1 MRTKRNSRNIRGK
14 KRWTAALLA
23 LLLLS
28 QTVTESVSVLAD
40 NAISQNTAET
50 VYAEGA
56 VTYNQLENYLT
67 DVKIMDPNFTE
78 NWEGGTVLDQSKQ
91 VGIEIDFVLPPSS
104 ELSLTRDNCFF
115 RYDLGKVVA
124 IKGGTESEKGALDLE
139 SLSQANG
146 SKMTGDVVNRD
157 GQKVGTYV
165 LGTNGIVEMDFTYA
179 IDNNLLA
186 TVYSMQGYF
195 QFSCAMNE
203 DAFGEDQADYV
214 LKFTT
219 KDGVNPTITVDDKK
233 YLDRDVEVAKT
244 GGTVDL
250 NEHTARY
257 EITVKN
263 TGKDAVDD
271 ITIHDVMGSNLSYDA
286 TKTGSI
292 TGVTATPAADGV
304 KFTIASLAPGDVKT
318 IVYYAKIADGAY
330 DGNSGNL
337 GNKLTATVKK
347 NGEDRPIYI
356 TDSGTTQTP
365 EVVAAVNKDV
375 LQKGGVNNGDG
386 TITWT
391 IRVNQG
397 STPYDIS
404 GLKISDVLAQ
414 TPVGQT
420 FASDIVIVND
430 RTSEELDRISK
441 AALTGDSF
449 EYTFPTGSAVTDSFT
464 ITYTTQIGNDFAGEI
479 TLINNVSATEEGKTT
494 PIDQEVGKVTATN
507 SFLSKSAIAY
517 DDADEFKFR
526 PANPPDQT
534 QADVV
539 MRWKSVIK
547 IPALVPA
554 GQNLVY
560 KDSFNP
566 WSDNLDEFKLNG
578 TQADVEIRV
587 NNALVDPSNY
597 TITTDSQSYGDTF
610 EVTFNNTFL
619 QNNAGKEIELIY
631 ETIGNM
637 DGSKSRTFTNHASVA
652 MGEAKE
658 SASATRTITVQ
669 TDETYVEKKVSQVD
683 AKNHSVTWC
692 VRLNSNEW
700 NTVAIKKNWAAVKIT
715 DVVENMKFYGY
726 KSGSEDW
733 QGSVYITNGHTY
745 TYRLN
750 ADGITVNTSAKNA
763 AGDYTTT
770 ITFDFSKAKKMQAWG
785 DDYPEYLT
793 AIKETDTVN
802 LYYTT
807 VLDEEDYA
815 KHNCETTYSNRA
827 EFEGKDTDNNILCTD
842 TADAT
847 ATMQQEVISKSQGIA
862 DALDGRRLHYT
873 IDINP
878 DAIKLSK
885 GANTCY
891 RVEDLLPDDLLYVAD
906 SLQVINTET
915 GVALSQDADVDGVV
929 DSSHYEFSIDGNTL
943 ILMVPD
949 EVALTMKYEVYTL
962 GQKGKQYT
970 YVNSVV
976 IPQPYVEEESQ
987 QSSSTNRQIAGT
999 NAGLNGNIVFY
1010 IDKVNAN
1017 KPSQRLE
1024 GATFEAKEWVYDQTT
1039 GAWSESGNVFSATTG
1054 ASGILNSLDDF
1065 RLKSDPTSAV
1075 RIEQNKIYEIRE
1087 TDAPDGYAKSGKVY
1101 KIFVHNASDVNAPP
1115 ISSLPAGTTVA
1126 MAGIR
1131 YLYENTQQNLIKVA
1145 KRYYD
1150 QNDTKI
1156 TNLTDA
1162 DARAVLHI
1170 YKGKYTLEQCEAN
1183 VPAASLDLT
1192 KPASAAA
1199 LGVVLKATK
1208 GAEGEEYALQNLSA
1222 GIYTVYE
1229 ESAPDGY
1236 KKLDNV
1242 YYFTVLDDG
1251 TIRVADATTG
1261 LASVSMEVKNEKI
1274 KLRDNRFEINKTYY
1288 DYNGA
1293 ELTDVS
1299 AQAQAVFYIKKTK
1312 DETGA
1317 AVTQTPVK
1325 MSNKDAKGL
1334 VYYAENLE
1342 QGTYEVTEA
1351 VSDIYNQD
1359 SALPLTIVVSAEGNI
1374 TITSAVSPASKLTGN
1389 GTTDVK
1395 VALDNEMKNPINEIE
1410 IRKQYKKPGG
1420 ELYTSASTT
1429 DPNGISVTINKYIGE
1444 TEFVL
1449 EKKNGSGSYAE
1460 VSGVAITLTLDAA
1473 TGNAATAIIKNLEPG
1488 EYRISEKQTPD
1499 GFFVAPAIEFIV
1511 GNDYHVEYNATRSLT
1526 QTMEFVNQQYENQ
1539 PCRIQFVKSYLDHDG
1554 NEVSGDLPVIVYATN
1569 TAVLDAVT
1577 KDNYNPSSTDYA
1589 TLPAS
1594 GILDTVNAG
1603 NDYYFKEVSGKD
1615 GYRLF
1620 SGYVKVA
1627 IEVVGSAATITEVS
1641 YIGSAAENPIVSTS
1655 YTNTQHDSVM
1665 IQVKNLPNT
1674 NKLTIT
1680 KEYYEVDGTTL
1691 IPYAQLSEYAQ
1702 FTLYRKESK
1711 TASDATYADV
1721 SSKFTA
1727 TGAATGSYVISGLN
1741 PGYYKLEETTVPAG
1755 FGGAQTLCFEVN
1767 DHYEIENAVT
1777 VSGGVEAPVTL
1788 PETTV
1793 AGGKEY
1799 TYTAKN
1805 TRLSNRFEITKEYV
1819 DYSGNVL
1826 TTPPS
1831 LGATFTVAGILPT
1844 SYTATTMTYDSGRG
1858 VYEIN
1863 NLPDGTYQVTE
1874 TAPDGFTPADEVRL
1888 TVNGGKIYAL
1898 YTGTVAGDCVITGN
1912 RTTTVSAAMKNHPKT
1927 NKLELVKAYKDANGN
1942 TLVLSAVP
1950 ERAVFYI
1957 EKESATTGMYD
1968 RIGTMYRSALVYTYG
1983 KLEPGNYRIV
1993 EVVPEGFEPDIGWT
2007 GNAKLF
2013 TVSSEYEIKGLGTD
2027 GYTVS
2032 IDAENKRKGNVFRLT
2047 KTYRDA
2053 DGGDIAHDT
2062 VADKPQFTVKQSGVT
2077 VASMTYDAGANLYTV
2092 TNLLPGTY
2100 EIEETYTPNG
2110 FEKAGNIKLV
2120 VAQNG
2125 TIRATYLGTDASFTG
2140 GNTALVTGGNLVN
2153 RALSVS
2159 IMIQK
2164 KYQKDGSQM
2173 SYGDVKEYAKF
2184 YLYKN
2189 RGAVNETDVTSKVVE
2204 VDKTTGSYRIIDL
2217 SPGTYTLVEKD
2228 NPYFE
2233 PMPDIT
2239 FTVSTGGVITG
2250 LGSATKID
2258 TYVYSLEINNVHKD
2272 NKITIRKKYYDNANA
2287 LVTGISSLPAE
2298 ELASFTLYRIE
2309 GSSRVKVDAVDATDM
2324 ANGIYT
2330 IEDIPEGVYEIA
2342 ETPGSGYKSLA
2353 GVIKFRVD
2361 ADWNIQF
2368 DPTTDSCVDL
2378 SGATGNDNDQTVE
2391 VSNYKGNLLSINK
2404 KFYDWKGNEVADTAA
2419 FKLWSVTA
2427 SSFAPGTDKPVAVS
2441 ENGVSSNCVGA
2452 AGYTFTKQPDGRYA
2466 IKEIVPGKY
2475 VITEESSEMYETPYP
2490 YWYIYFE
2497 VDASGMIKNLAS
2509 YYDDPAW
2516 PMFVTAEYGD
2526 DTTGVK
2532 SSKQVTVSL
2541 RNKRKKGAN
2550 LLKVTKQYVDAD
2562 GKNVTTDDMLS
2573 KTEFELEKQ
2582 DKTKISLVYD
2592 AAEKVYKTSSIPEG
2606 TYTLKEIRSVDG
2618 YETGATVVVKVDAD
2632 AVIALSY
2639 VGEVKDCK
2647 LQGSGTSD
2655 GRVTII
2661 NREKPEEPDDPEK
2674 PGKPGKPGTPG
2685 SPSAPPTDISS
2696 NSKTDSPKLVKT
2708 GDTAPII
2715 PVAIMAG
2722 ISLAMA
2728 AACLWM
2734 LLKNRKKK

>member
-1 MRTKRNSRNIRGK
+1 MRIERNSRNIRMK
-14 KRWTAALLA
+14 KRWIAALLA

-40 NAISQNTAET
+40 NAISQNTPESVT
-50 VYAEGA
+50 AEGA
-56 VTYNQLENYLT
+56 ATYNQLEDYLT

-78 NWEGGTVLDQSKQ
+78 SWEGGAVLEQSKQ

-104 ELSLTRDNCFF
+104 ELTLTSENCFF
-115 RYDLGKVVA
+115 RYDLGRVVA
-124 IKGGTESEKGALDLE
+124 VKGGTESTEGALDLE

-165 LGTNGIVEMDFTYA
+165 LGTDGIVTMDFTYA
-179 IDNNLLA
+179 IENDLLA
-186 TVYSMQGYF
+186 TVYSMEGYF

-219 KDGVNPTITVDDKK
+219 QDSVNPTITVDDKK

-250 NEHTARY
+250 NEHTACY

-263 TGKDAVDD
+263 NGTGAVND

-286 TKTGSI
+286 TTTGSI
-292 TGVTATPAADGV
+292 TGVSATPASNGV
-304 KFTIASLAPGDVKT
+304 EFTIASLAPGETKT
-318 IVYYAKIADGAY
+318 ITYYAKIADGAY

-365 EVVAAVNKDV
+365 EVVASVNKDV

-386 TITWT
+386 TVTWT

-420 FASDIVIVND
+420 FASDIVIVNEK
-430 RTSEELDRISK
+430 TSEEFARISQ
-441 AALTGDSF
+441 ATLTGGSF
-449 EYTFPTGSAVTDSFT
+449 EYRFPTGSAITDSFT
-464 ITYTTQIGNDFAGEI
+464 ITYTTQTASGFAGEI
-479 TLINNVSATEEGKTT
+479 TLINNVSATEEGETS
-494 PIDQEVGKVTATN
+494 PIDEEVGRVTDRK

-517 DDADEFKFR
+517 DDSDEFKFVQT
-526 PANPPDQT
+526 NPPDQT

-539 MRWKSVIK
+539 MRWKSVVS
-547 IPALVPA
+547 IPDSVADGVTLT
-554 GQNLVY
+554 Y
-560 KDSFNP
+560 KDSLNP
-566 WSDNLDEFKLNG
+566 WSDNLDGFKLSG
-578 TQADVEIRV
+578 AQADVDIQ
-587 NNALVDPSNY
+587 VDGASVDSSNY

-610 EVTFNNTFL
+610 TVVFNNAFL
-619 QNNAGKEIELIY
+619 KLNEGKNIEFVY

-637 DGSKSRTFTNHASVA
+637 DGSKTRTFTNHASVA
-652 MGEAKE
+652 LGEAKE
-658 SASATRTITVQ
+658 SVSATRTITVQ
-669 TDETYVEKKVSQVD
+669 TNETYVEKKVSQVD

-700 NTVAIKKNWAAVKIT
+700 NTVATKKNWADVKIT

-733 QGSVYITNGHTY
+733 QGSVYITNGNTY

-750 ADGITVNTSAKNA
+750 ADGITVNTSTKNA

-770 ITFDFSKAKKMQAWG
+770 VTFDFSKAKKMQAWG

-815 KHNCETTYSNRA
+815 KHNCETTYSNQA
-827 EFEGKDTDNNILCTD
+827 EFKGTDTDNNVLCTD
-842 TADAT
+842 TAGAT
-847 ATMQQEVISKSQGIA
+847 ATMQQNVISKSQGTA
-862 DALDGRRLHYT
+862 DSLDGRRLHYT

-878 DAIKLSK
+878 DAIKLAK
-885 GANTCY
+885 GTNTCY

-906 SLQVINTET
+906 SLQVINTEMGT
-915 GVALSQDADVDGVV
+915 ALSQDADVDGVV

-976 IPQPYVEEESQ
+976 IPKPYVEEESQ

-1017 KPSQRLE
+1017 LPSQRLA
-1024 GATFEAKEWVYDQTT
+1024 GATFEAKEWEYNQTT
-1039 GAWSESGNVFSATTG
+1039 GTWSESGKVFTATTG

-1065 RLKSDPTSAV
+1065 RLKSDPTSTA
-1075 RIEQNKIYEIRE
+1075 RIEQNKIYEIKE
-1087 TDAPDGYAKSGKVY
+1087 TDAPDGYAKSDKVY
-1101 KIFVHNASDVNAPP
+1101 KIFVQNASDVNAPP
-1115 ISSLPAGTTVA
+1115 VTSLPAGTTVA
-1126 MAGIR
+1126 MAGLR
-1131 YLYENTQQNLIKVA
+1131 YLYENTPQNLIKVT
-1145 KRYYD
+1145 KHYYD
-1150 QNDTKI
+1150 QNDTQI

-1170 YKGKYTLEQCEAN
+1170 YKGQYTLEQCEAK
-1183 VPAASLDLT
+1183 VPSDSLDLT
-1192 KPASAAA
+1192 KSATAAA
-1199 LGVVLKATK
+1199 LGVVLNIAK
-1208 GAEGEEYALQNLSA
+1208 GAEGEEYSLQNLSA
-1222 GIYTVYE
+1222 GVYTVYE
-1229 ESAPDGY
+1229 ESAPAGY
-1236 KKLDNV
+1236 TKLDKV

-1251 TIRVADATTG
+1251 TIRVADAATG
-1261 LASVSMEVKNEKI
+1261 SSTASMEVKNEKI

-1288 DYNGA
+1288 NYNGA
-1293 ELTDVS
+1293 VLSDVS

-1317 AVTQTPVK
+1317 AVTQAPVK
-1325 MSNKDAKGL
+1325 MSNKDAKGF

-1351 VSDIYNQD
+1351 ATDIYNQD
-1359 SALPLTIVVSAEGNI
+1359 SALPLTLVVSAEGNI
-1374 TITSAVSPASKLTGN
+1374 TVTSAVSPASKLTGD
-1389 GTTDVK
+1389 GTTGVK
-1395 VALDNEMKNPINEIE
+1395 VALDNEMKNPINEIK
-1410 IRKQYKKPGG
+1410 ISKQYKNPSGA
-1420 ELYTSASTT
+1420 LYTNTPMA
-1429 DPNGISVTINKYIGE
+1429 DPSGASVTIQDYIDD
-1444 TEFVL
+1444 TQFVL
-1449 EKKNGSGSYAE
+1449 EKKNASGLYAE
-1460 VSGVAITLTLDAA
+1460 VSGVIITLTLDAA
-1473 TGNAATAIIKNLEPG
+1473 TGNAAAATIKNLEPG

-1499 GFFVAPAIEFIV
+1499 GFFVAPAIEFVV
-1511 GNDYHVEYNATRSLT
+1511 GNDYHIEYNATRSLT
-1526 QTMEFVNQQYENQ
+1526 QTMGFVNQQYENQ

-1554 NEVSGDLPVIVYATN
+1554 NEASDALPTIVYATN
-1569 TAVLDAVT
+1569 TAVLAAVA
-1577 KDNYNPSSTDYA
+1577 KDNYDAASTDYK

-1594 GILDTVNAG
+1594 GILDTVTAAG
-1603 NDYYFKEVSGKD
+1603 DYYFKEVIGKD

-1620 SGYVKVA
+1620 SGYVKVTIA
-1627 IEVVGSAATITEVS
+1627 VTGTAASITGVSYTGSAV
-1641 YIGSAAENPIVSTS
+1641 ENPIVSTS

-1674 NKLTIT
+1674 NQLTLT
-1680 KEYYEVDGTTL
+1680 KEYYGADGTTT
-1691 IPYAQLSEYAQ
+1691 IPYSQLSEYAQ

-1711 TASDATYADV
+1711 TALDSTYADV
-1721 SSKFTA
+1721 SSKLSA
-1727 TGAATGSYVISGLN
+1727 TGASAGSYVISGLN

-1767 DHYEIENAVT
+1767 NCYEIENAVT
-1777 VSGGVEAPVTL
+1777 VSGGTETPVTL
-1788 PETTV
+1788 SATAVT
-1793 AGGKEY
+1793 GGKTY

-1805 TRLSNRFEITKEYV
+1805 TRLSNRFEISKEYV

-1826 TTPPS
+1826 TTIPGT
-1831 LGATFTVAGILPT
+1831 GATFTVEGISPT
-1844 SYTATTMTYDSGRG
+1844 TYTATAMTYNSGTG
-1858 VYEIN
+1858 VYEVS
-1863 NLPDGTYQVTE
+1863 NLPDGTYKVTE
-1874 TAPDGFTPADEVRL
+1874 TAPAGFTPADEVRL
-1888 TVNGGKIYAL
+1888 TVNSGKIYAL
-1898 YTGTVAGDCVITGN
+1898 YTGTTAGDCVITGN
-1912 RTTTVSAAMKNHPKT
+1912 HTTAVSAAMKNHPKT
-1927 NKLELVKAYKDANGN
+1927 NKLEIIKTYKDANGN
-1942 TLVLSAVP
+1942 TLALSAVP

-1957 EKESATTGMYD
+1957 EKESSTPGIYN
-1968 RIGTMYRSALVYTYG
+1968 RIGTMYRSALVYTYS
-1983 KLEPGNYRIV
+1983 KLEPGNYRIL
-1993 EVVPEGFEPDIGWT
+1993 EAVPEGFEPESGWA
-2007 GNAKLF
+2007 GGVKLF
-2013 TVSSEYEIKGLGTD
+2013 TVSSEYEITGIGTA
-2027 GYTVS
+2027 GPEIS
-2032 IDAENKRKGNVFRLT
+2032 IDVENKRKGNVFRLT

-2053 DGGDIAHDT
+2053 DGGDISHDT
-2062 VADKPQFTVKQSGVT
+2062 IADKPQFTVKQSGVT
-2077 VASMTYDAGANLYTV
+2077 VTSMTYDTGTNLYTV

-2125 TIRATYLGTDASFTG
+2125 TIRATYLGTDAAFTG
-2140 GNTALVTGGNLVN
+2140 GSTALVTGGNLVN

-2189 RGAVNETDVTSKVVE
+2189 KGAANETDVTSKVVE

-2217 SPGTYTLVEKD
+2217 SPGIYTLVEKD
-2228 NPYFE
+2228 NTYFE
-2233 PMPDIT
+2233 TMADIT

-2250 LGSATKID
+2250 LGSATKLD
-2258 TYVYSLEINNVHKD
+2258 TYVYSMEINNVHKD
-2272 NKITIRKKYYDNANA
+2272 NKITIRKKYYDNANV
-2287 LVTGISSLPAE
+2287 LVTGISALPAE

-2309 GSSRVKVDAVDATDM
+2309 GSSRVKVDVVDATDM
-2324 ANGIYT
+2324 TTGIYK
-2330 IEDIPEGVYEIA
+2330 IEDIPEGIYEIV
-2342 ETPGSGYKSLA
+2342 ETPGSGYKPLSGA
-2353 GVIKFRVD
+2353 IKFRVD
-2361 ADWNIQF
+2361 SDWNIQF

-2378 SGATGNDNDQTVE
+2378 LGATGNDNDQTIE
-2391 VSNYKGNLLSINK
+2391 VSNYKGNVLSINK
-2404 KFYDWKGNEVADTAA
+2404 KFYDWKGNEVTDTAS

-2427 SSFAPGTDKPVAVS
+2427 PAFVPGTDKPVTVS
-2441 ENGVSSNCVGA
+2441 ENGVSSNCAEA
-2452 AGYTFTKQPDGRYA
+2452 AGYTFTKQPDGAYV
-2466 IKEIVPGKY
+2466 IKEVAAGRY
-2475 VITEESSEMYETPYP
+2475 VITEESNEMYETPYP
-2490 YWYIYFE
+2490 DWYIYFE

-2509 YYDDPAW
+2509 CYDSSAW
-2516 PMFVTAEYGD
+2516 PMLVTAEYKD

-2532 SSKQVTVSL
+2532 SSKNVAVSL

-2550 LLKVTKQYVDAD
+2550 MLKVTKKYVAAD
-2562 GKNVTTDDMLS
+2562 GKDITTDNMLD
-2573 KTEFELEKQ
+2573 KTEFALEKQ

-2592 AAEKVYKTSSIPEG
+2592 STEKVYKTLNIPEG
-2606 TYTLKEIRSVDG
+2606 TYTLKEVRAVDG

-2632 AVIALSY
+2632 AVITLSY
-2639 VGEVKDCK
+2639 VGEIKDCK
-2647 LQGSGTSD
+2647 LQGSGTAD

-2674 PGKPGKPGTPG
+2674 PGEPGTPG
-2685 SPSAPPTDISS
+2685 SPTVPPTDTGS

-2722 ISLAMA
+2722 VSLAMA

-2734 LLKNRKKK
+2734 LLRKRKKK